1 MLISK
6 NMKSFFI
13 VTLFIIF
20 STVHTTNSME
30 LCSDQNQQYTLFWH
44 IVFVMRCSE
53 NNKCGSKYLRELTFD
68 TIRKDK
74 NFSFLHKPFQTKQPT
89 CLINPQVHEY
99 SLEMQHSLL
108 KYNNNNYIEEARITC
123 MGKASTDG
131 ILDNYSLST
140 DTTLLEQILVAMI
153 KEHMTDSNYEKY
165 VQKYPLY
172 PSTGDISSS
181 HKSLEAV
188 IKQTL
193 SCDEFETP
201 RTKQHSLLLKKHFP
215 ELLIQKERATLP
227 SKLLYSQLK
236 QYEPEPLPCI
246 ALICPKDRHAKVTCE
261 TCNVVVHSQESDI
274 F

>member
-1 MLISK
+1 MNRKNSMLRPK

-13 VTLFIIF
+13 FTLFIIL
-20 STVHTTNSME
+20 STVHSTKSME
-30 LCSDQNQQYTLFWH
+30 LCSNQNQKYILFWH
-44 IVFVMRCSE
+44 IVFVMRCSK

-74 NFSFLHKPFQTKQPT
+74 NFSFLHKPFQTEQPT
-89 CLINPQVHEY
+89 CLINPQVREY

-123 MGKASTDG
+123 TGKLLTDG

-181 HKSLEAV
+181 QKSLEAV
-188 IKQTL
+188 IKKTL

-201 RTKQHSLLLKKHFP
+201 RTKQHTLLLKNIF
-215 ELLIQKERATLP
+215 LNC
-227 SKLLYSQLK
+227 LYK
-236 QYEPEPLPCI
+236 
-246 ALICPKDRHAKVTCE
+246 K
-261 TCNVVVHSQESDI
+261 NVLVYPVNC
-274 F
+274 FTRN